1 MSGSSYWDKPGA
13 SIFAPVREDPK
24 AQANAAWVRRWLKAL
39 VDGEKSVE
47 EFDAALPPKRSR
59 LIAQYLHIYGKAD
72 EYHEV
77 CNAQIDRRMRT
88 LHGKA
93 YCKWRG
99 WVPLEDFDVWR
110 WDRAR
115 ERSQLPNKD
124 RAA

>member
-1 MSGSSYWDKPGA
+1 MGVWDRKDAP
-13 SIFAPVREDPK
+13 IFAPVRDDPK
-24 AQANAAWVRRWLKAL
+24 AKANAAWVRRWLKAL

-47 EFDAALPPKRSR
+47 QFDAAIPAQRSR

-72 EYHEV
+72 PFFAV

-88 LHGKA
+88 LHGKK
-93 YCKWRG
+93 YCRWRG
-99 WVPLEDFDVWR
+99 WVNLEEFDSWR

-115 ERSQLPNKD
+115 ERSQLPNKSD